1 MRLARL
7 RRFVT
12 SYTDYRRETSNRK
25 NSRVT
30 DIMTSL
36 DLSRLL
42 AIAGLFQAFH
52 YSLLSTARTEDPGV
66 PLPTVTAGTDAV
78 SKAFRADNLPVSG
91 TWDSGNKVL
100 RIRSVLSEL

>member
-1 MRLARL
+1 MSPAIRITAAKPATRKTVE
-7 RRFVT
+7 VT
-12 SYTDYRRETSNRK
+12 N
-25 NSRVT
+25 
-30 DIMTSL
+30 IIAPL

-42 AIAGLFQAFH
+42 SIASLFQAFH
-52 YSLLSTARTEDPGV
+52 YSLLSTAMTEDPGV